1 MCGIVGYVGK
11 RNAQDVLLDG
21 LEKLEYRGYDSA
33 GVALALEGGIRV
45 VKSKGRLAE
54 LRKRLAVE
62 ALARSGCGIGHTRW
76 ATHGEP
82 SDVNSHPH
90 STPRVSIVH
99 NGIIENYGVLKER
112 LMAKGYTFES
122 ETDTEVLVKLIDSCY
137 EGEPLKALRAALAMV
152 RGSYA
157 LAVLFRDFPDT
168 LFAVKRESPLIV
180 GWGEEENFIASDIPA
195 LLKYTRRY
203 SVLEEGDMAVVN
215 ADGIRFY
222 NEFAEPVEREV
233 LTANWDQE
241 AAEKGGYPHFMLKE
255 INEQPAAITAT
266 VSPRVENGLP
276 DLRVPELTDERLR
289 RIGTVHLVGCGT
301 AMHAG
306 MVGKAAIEALARVP
320 AQVEIA
326 SEFRYRNPILRPEDL
341 VIIISQSGET
351 SDTLA
356 ALKLAKSRGVPVLA
370 IVNVVGSSIARA
382 ADYVMYTYAGP
393 EIAVASTKAYMVQM
407 CVLYLFALRLAYA
420 RGMQTDAEIRR
431 LTAELLRAGEVIKPR
446 LADCEQIKYLAS
458 RFVNTQ
464 SCFFIGRGFDYSL
477 SLEGSLKLKEI
488 SYVHS
493 DAYAAGELKHGTIS
507 LVTDGVPV
515 IALATQK
522 QVYEKTISNA
532 KETKSRGVPVL
543 AIVNVVGSSIARA
556 ADYVMYTYAGPEIA
570 VASTKAYMVQMCVL
584 YLFALRLAY
593 ARGMQTDAEIRRL
606 TAELL
611 RAGEVIKPRLADCEQ
626 IKYLASRFVNTQSCF
641 FIGRGFDYSLSLEGS
656 LKLKEISYVHSDA
669 YAAGELKHGTI
680 SLVTDGV
687 PVIALA
693 TQKQVYEKTISNAKE
708 TKSRGAKVLL
718 FTTRDAVVPDGVAD
732 YVVRLDDYDDLLMP
746 LQLIVPLQLF
756 AYYMAVLRGCDVDKP
771 RNLAKSVTVE

>member
-11 RNAQDVLLDG
+11 RSAQDVLLDG

-33 GVALALEGGIRV
+33 GVALAQEGGIRV
-45 VKSKGRLAE
+45 VKSKGRLDA
-54 LRKRLAVE
+54 LRQKLAVQ
-62 ALARSGCGIGHTRW
+62 ALAESSCGIGHTRW

-99 NGIIENYGVLKER
+99 NGIIENYGALKER
-112 LMAKGYTFES
+112 LAARGYTFES

-137 EGEPLKALRAALAMV
+137 HGEPLQALHEALGMV

-157 LAVLFRDFPDT
+157 LAVLFKDFPDT
-168 LFAVKRESPLIV
+168 IFAVKKESPLIV
-180 GWGEEENFIASDIPA
+180 GWGEGENFVASDIPA
-195 LLKYTRRY
+195 LLKYTRDY
-203 SVLEEGDMAVVN
+203 SVLEEGDLAVVT
-215 ADGIRFY
+215 AQGIRFY
-222 NEFAEPVEREV
+222 NAFGEPVERQR
-233 LTANWDQE
+233 LTADWDQE

-266 VSPRVENGLP
+266 VSPRVEDGLP
-276 DLRVPELTDERLR
+276 DLRIPELTDERLR
-289 RIGTVHLVGCGT
+289 SIGMVHLVACGT

-306 MVGKAAIEALARVP
+306 MVGKAAIETLARVP
-320 AQVEIA
+320 AEVDIA
-326 SEFRYRNPILRPEDL
+326 SEFRYRDPILNKDDL

-382 ADYVMYTYAGP
+382 ADYILYTYAGP
-393 EIAVASTKAYMVQM
+393 EIAVASTKAYVVQM

-420 RGMQTDAEIRR
+420 RGKLEEAETKR

-446 LADCEQIKYLAS
+446 LDDCEQIKYLAS

-464 SCFFIGRGFDYSL
+464 SCFFIGRGFDYAL

-507 LVTDGVPV
+507 L
-515 IALATQK
+515 I
-522 QVYEKTISNA
+522 
-532 KETKSRGVPVL
+532 
-543 AIVNVVGSSIARA
+543 
-556 ADYVMYTYAGPEIA
+556 
-570 VASTKAYMVQMCVL
+570 
-584 YLFALRLAY
+584 
-593 ARGMQTDAEIRRL
+593 
-606 TAELL
+606 
-611 RAGEVIKPRLADCEQ
+611 
-626 IKYLASRFVNTQSCF
+626 
-641 FIGRGFDYSLSLEGS
+641 
-656 LKLKEISYVHSDA
+656 
-669 YAAGELKHGTI
+669 
-680 SLVTDGV
+680 TDGV

-708 TKSRGAKVLL
+708 TKSRGARVIL
-718 FTTRDAVVPDGVAD
+718 FTTKDAVVPEGVAD
-732 YVVRLDDYDDLLMP
+732 YIVRLDEYEDLLMP

>member
-1 MCGIVGYVGK
+1 MEVFCMCGIVGYVGK
-11 RNAQDVLLDG
+11 RSAQDVLLDG

-33 GVALALEGGIRV
+33 GVALALDGGIRV
-45 VKSKGRLAE
+45 VKSKGRLTQ
-54 LRKRLAVE
+54 LRQKLAAQV
-62 ALARSGCGIGHTRW
+62 LAQSFCGIGHTRW

-99 NGIIENYGVLKER
+99 NGIIENYGILKER
-112 LMAKGYTFES
+112 LIAKGDTFES

-137 EGEPLKALRAALAMV
+137 TGDPLRALQEALAKV

-157 LAVLFRDFPDT
+157 LAVLFRDRPDT
-168 LFAVKRESPLIV
+168 IFAVKRESPLIV
-180 GWGEEENFIASDIPA
+180 GWGEGENFVASDIPA

-203 SVLEEGDMAVVN
+203 SVLEEGDMAVCT
-215 ADGIRFY
+215 AEGIRFY
-222 NEFAEPVEREV
+222 NEFAEPVQRPV
-233 LTANWDQE
+233 LTADWDME

-255 INEQPAAITAT
+255 INEQPTAITAT
-266 VSPRVENGLP
+266 VSPRVEDGMP
-276 DLRVPELTDERLR
+276 DLRIPQLTDEVLR
-289 RIGTVHLVGCGT
+289 SIGTVHLVGCGT

-306 MVGKAAIEALARVP
+306 MVGKAAIETLARVP
-320 AQVEIA
+320 AEVDIA
-326 SEFRYRNPILRPEDL
+326 SEFRYRDPILNPNDL

-382 ADYVMYTYAGP
+382 ADYVLYTYAGP
-393 EIAVASTKAYMVQM
+393 EIAVASTKAYMVQL

-420 RGMQTDAEIRR
+420 RGRLSEAETRR
-431 LTAELLRAGEVIKPR
+431 YTAQLLRAPEIIKAR

-458 RFVNTQ
+458 RYMNTQ

-507 LVTDGVPV
+507 LITDGVPV

-532 KETKSRGVPVL
+532 KETR
-543 AIVNVVGSSIARA
+543 
-556 ADYVMYTYAGPEIA
+556 
-570 VASTKAYMVQMCVL
+570 
-584 YLFALRLAY
+584 
-593 ARGMQTDAEIRRL
+593 
-606 TAELL
+606 
-611 RAGEVIKPRLADCEQ
+611 
-626 IKYLASRFVNTQSCF
+626 
-641 FIGRGFDYSLSLEGS
+641 
-656 LKLKEISYVHSDA
+656 
-669 YAAGELKHGTI
+669 
-680 SLVTDGV
+680 
-687 PVIALA
+687 
-693 TQKQVYEKTISNAKE
+693 
-708 TKSRGAKVLL
+708 SRGARVLL
-718 FTTRDAVVPDGVAD
+718 FTTKNAVVPEGVAD
-732 YVVRLDDYDDLLMP
+732 AVIRLDEYEDLLMP

>member
-11 RNAQDVLLDG
+11 RSAQDVLLDG

-33 GVALALEGGIRV
+33 GVALALDGGIRV
-45 VKSKGRLAE
+45 VKSKGRLTQ
-54 LRKRLAVE
+54 LRQKLAAQ
-62 ALARSGCGIGHTRW
+62 ALAQSFCGIGHTRW

-99 NGIIENYGVLKER
+99 NGIIENYGILKER
-112 LMAKGYTFES
+112 LIAKGDTFES

-137 EGEPLKALRAALAMV
+137 TGDPLRALQEALAKV

-157 LAVLFRDFPDT
+157 LAVLFRDRPDT
-168 LFAVKRESPLIV
+168 IFAVKRESPLIV
-180 GWGEEENFIASDIPA
+180 GWGEGENFVASDIPA

-203 SVLEEGDMAVVN
+203 SVLEEGDMAVCT
-215 ADGIRFY
+215 AEGIRFY
-222 NEFAEPVEREV
+222 NEFAEPVQRPV
-233 LTANWDQE
+233 LTADWDME

-255 INEQPAAITAT
+255 INEQPTAITAT
-266 VSPRVENGLP
+266 VSPRVEDGMP
-276 DLRVPELTDERLR
+276 DLHIPQLTDEVLR
-289 RIGTVHLVGCGT
+289 SIGTVHLVGCGT

-306 MVGKAAIEALARVP
+306 MVGKAAIETLARVP
-320 AQVEIA
+320 AEVDIA
-326 SEFRYRNPILRPEDL
+326 SEFRYRDPILNPNDL

-382 ADYVMYTYAGP
+382 ADYVLYTYAGP
-393 EIAVASTKAYMVQM
+393 EIAVASTKAYMVQL

-420 RGMQTDAEIRR
+420 RGRLSEAETRR
-431 LTAELLRAGEVIKPR
+431 YTAQLLRAPEIIKAR

-458 RFVNTQ
+458 RYMNTQ

-507 LVTDGVPV
+507 LITDGVPV

-532 KETKSRGVPVL
+532 KETR
-543 AIVNVVGSSIARA
+543 
-556 ADYVMYTYAGPEIA
+556 
-570 VASTKAYMVQMCVL
+570 
-584 YLFALRLAY
+584 
-593 ARGMQTDAEIRRL
+593 
-606 TAELL
+606 
-611 RAGEVIKPRLADCEQ
+611 
-626 IKYLASRFVNTQSCF
+626 
-641 FIGRGFDYSLSLEGS
+641 
-656 LKLKEISYVHSDA
+656 
-669 YAAGELKHGTI
+669 
-680 SLVTDGV
+680 
-687 PVIALA
+687 
-693 TQKQVYEKTISNAKE
+693 
-708 TKSRGAKVLL
+708 SRGARVLL
-718 FTTRDAVVPDGVAD
+718 FTTKNAVVPEGVAD
-732 YVVRLDDYDDLLMP
+732 AVIRLDEYEDLLMP

>member
-11 RNAQDVLLDG
+11 RNAQNVLLDG

-33 GVALALEGGIRV
+33 GVALALDGGIRV

-54 LRKRLAVE
+54 LRKKLE
-62 ALARSGCGIGHTRW
+62 LQALAESGCGIGHTRW

-99 NGIIENYGVLKER
+99 NGIIENYGILKER
-112 LMAKGYTFES
+112 LIAKGYTFES

-137 EGEPLKALRAALAMV
+137 EGEPLQAIHEALSMV

-168 LFAVKRESPLIV
+168 VFAVKRESPLIV
-180 GWGEEENFIASDIPA
+180 GWGEGENFVASDIPA

-203 SVLEEGDMAVVN
+203 SVLEEGNLAVVTRE
-215 ADGIRFY
+215 GIRFY

-233 LTANWDQE
+233 LTADWDME

-276 DLRVPELTDERLR
+276 DLRIPELSDEKLR
-289 RIGTVHLVGCGT
+289 GIGTIHLVACGT

-306 MVGKAAIEALARVP
+306 MVGKAAIETLARVP
-320 AQVEIA
+320 AEVDIA
-326 SEFRYRNPILRPEDL
+326 SEFRYRDPILNKNDL

-382 ADYVMYTYAGP
+382 ADYVLYTYAGP

-420 RGMQTDAEIRR
+420 RGAQTEAETRR
-431 LTAELLRAGEVIKPR
+431 LTAELLRASEVIKPR

-507 LVTDGVPV
+507 LITDGVPV

-522 QVYEKTISNA
+522 KVYEKTISN
-532 KETKSRGVPVL
+532 V
-543 AIVNVVGSSIARA
+543 
-556 ADYVMYTYAGPEIA
+556 
-570 VASTKAYMVQMCVL
+570 
-584 YLFALRLAY
+584 
-593 ARGMQTDAEIRRL
+593 
-606 TAELL
+606 
-611 RAGEVIKPRLADCEQ
+611 
-626 IKYLASRFVNTQSCF
+626 
-641 FIGRGFDYSLSLEGS
+641 
-656 LKLKEISYVHSDA
+656 
-669 YAAGELKHGTI
+669 
-680 SLVTDGV
+680 
-687 PVIALA
+687 
-693 TQKQVYEKTISNAKE
+693 KE

-718 FTTRDAVVPDGVAD
+718 FTTKDAVVPDGVAD